1 MSSDGKEPGATWEN
15 PQGWDSPV
23 GHTQSFD
30 AEGVTPEMHQPPMQ
44 DARPVDQLPFTDGG
58 TDGGYGEEYAEEYAY
73 ADSEQFG
80 EADEASEASAA
91 SNTTELLHQLWHYFT
106 LILAPLL
113 FGGLTCL
120 FVLPLIAAGKAQVP
134 STGLWPMA
142 LIIALIAIAQ
152 GVAVYYAGTNNGM
165 WALGTTGGFFLFLLV
180 GCFALF
186 GPLVGVTLLIVL
198 IAGSVYLAQH
208 YIRPV
213 PEGAVDIVYA
223 FGKYSRTLYPGPN
236 VMFPWEK
243 VVHTFSTKEKQWAC
257 PVQRVQMS
265 RDEDVV
271 LRAEIA
277 YQLLAEDASLAIT
290 QVQNW
295 EESVHH
301 LLTAGIQTIATAFT
315 PDDILPW
322 PQGRHGYRESHGAP
336 ANGGRR
342 EQMNAALLQYMRDK
356 VALWGV
362 QIKWV
367 RMRDVSLVPHDAVVI
382 NTDPVLHI
390 QSSEAEQADGGAVA
404 GKPARGVA
412 DETTKKLS
420 EPVVM
425 QQAAA
430 AAGGSGSGATP
441 TPISKSILKEDLLIR
456 AYKEVQS
463 GKITDPGTIRSIA
476 EKFDAVA
483 KDPELNQNVSFDPAR
498 AAQNLYAQAKRCE
511 EVYDAGIFNEETK
524 PDWLVRRP
532 TDENLTGG
540 G

>member
-15 PQGWDSPV
+15 PQKWDSPV
-23 GHTQSFD
+23 ERTQSFD
-30 AEGVTPEMHQPPMQ
+30 AQGVTPEMHQQQMQ
-44 DARPVDQLPFTDGG
+44 EEWPVDEPPFTDGG
-58 TDGGYGEEYAEEYAY
+58 TSDGYGEEYPYT
-73 ADSEQFG
+73 DSEQFG
-80 EADEASEASAA
+80 DVEGTEEAEEASAA

-120 FVLPLIAAGKAQVP
+120 FVLPQIAANRAQVP
-134 STGLWPMA
+134 PAALWPMA

-165 WALGTTGGFFLFLLV
+165 WALGTAGGFFLFLLV
-180 GCFALF
+180 GSFALF
-186 GPLVGVTLLIVL
+186 GPLVGVTLLVVL

-236 VMFPWEK
+236 VVFPWEK
-243 VVHTFSTKEKQWAC
+243 VVHTFSTREKQWAC

-265 RDEDVV
+265 RSEDVV
-271 LRAEIA
+271 LRAEIS
-277 YQLLAEDASLAIT
+277 YQLLAEDANLAIT
-290 QVQNW
+290 QVQGW

-301 LLTAGIQTIATAFT
+301 LLTTGIQTIATAFT

-322 PQGRHGYRESHGAP
+322 PQGRHGYRESHGMP

-390 QSSEAEQADGGAVA
+390 HSSEAGEVDAKA
-404 GKPARGVA
+404 GQQARGVA

-425 QQAAA
+425 PQEATAG
-430 AAGGSGSGATP
+430 AGGA
-441 TPISKSILKEDLLIR
+441 TPISKNILKEDLLVR

-463 GKITDPGTIRSIA
+463 GKITDPETIRGIA

-483 KDPELNQNVSFDPAR
+483 RDPELNQNVSFDPGR

-511 EVYDAGIFNEETK
+511 EAYEAGIFNEETK
-524 PDWLVRRP
+524 PDWQVRRP